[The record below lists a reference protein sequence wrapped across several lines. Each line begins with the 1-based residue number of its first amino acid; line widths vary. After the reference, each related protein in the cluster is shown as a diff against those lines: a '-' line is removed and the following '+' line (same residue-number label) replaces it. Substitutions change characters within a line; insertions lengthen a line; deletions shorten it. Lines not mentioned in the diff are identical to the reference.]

1 MVVLW
6 YGLIAAF
13 IGSAVGAVCSW
24 LWYRADGGNEAFYA
38 ATSAT
43 IVAVLSLIGR
53 IVQYFFDRPANEES
67 EAGPPKENANSLL
80 AWLLRCVPSKDLSR
94 TLPKALRLAKLLGD
108 KDFER
113 WVRCELN
120 GYLKPHMNDTDVVPE
135 YRTVTGRYMD
145 IYGRPLMIDDPNL
158 SFVNEDRL
166 RLGVRELEA
175 HAEKDGMLYIQ
186 HAAFIYGILDS
197 IRSELLDRLH
207 KIETQRGARHDVG
220 RSI

>member
-38 ATSAT
+38 ATSTT

-108 KDFER
+108 KDLER
-113 WVRCELN
+113 CVRCELN
-120 GYLKPHMNDTDVVPE
+120 GYLKPHMNDADVVPE

-175 HAEKDGMLYIQ
+175 HTEKDGMLYPACCV
-186 HAAFIYGILDS
+186 HLWNSGF
-197 IRSELLDRLH
+197 H
-207 KIETQRGARHDVG
+207 PQRTARPPAQN
-220 RSI
+220 RNSARCPA